1 MGLNDEQ
8 KAAVTSPGGPVLV
21 LAGPGSGKTTVITRR
36 VLYLTRQAGV
46 DPSQILVVTFTRAA
60 ADEMRQRFL
69 LMEAGKGQQA
79 GPGRRSRVSFGT
91 FHAVFFSVLK
101 SAYGYTA
108 DNIIREEKKFA
119 WMKEIIKKLGL
130 DTDNPSDLAADLLS
144 EISSVKGSLADIDNY
159 YSSVCAADIFRQ
171 IYRLYTGRMERE
183 NLIDFDDMVLYTRE
197 LFRERG
203 DILAAWQRKF
213 AYVLIDEFQDISPLQ
228 YEIVRML
235 AAPQNNLFVVGDD
248 DQSIY
253 GFRGANPRIMLG
265 FEKDYPGAKKI
276 ILPVNYRSQA
286 CIVRGADRVIRCNKD
301 RFAKNIRASRPAGS
315 SIHIQ
320 AFGGIFGETEAVL
333 DRITR
338 LHESG
343 MPYSQIAV
351 LFRTNTQARPFIEKL
366 MEYNIPFRVQD
377 AVPNLYQHWISRD
390 ILAYLKIAAGSRER
404 ADFLRIIN
412 KPVRYISRSIFVSG
426 KVDIGQLYDEME
438 DRPWMISRID
448 DLVHDLKVIASL
460 KPGSAVSYIRRGIG
474 YDAYL
479 EEYAG
484 SRGIDL
490 QPLMQIADELT
501 ESAYRFDDLAGWLED
516 IDRYSENLKNE
527 KRRGREEKDCVTL
540 ATMHH
545 AKGLEY
551 QVVIIVDA
559 NEGLTPYR
567 KSQTPQSMEEER
579 RMFYVAMTRAKD
591 ELYIFFL
598 KERYGRPMKTSR
610 FVRELASSPD
620 ARLKKG
626 RKK

>member
-1 MGLNDEQ
+1 
-8 KAAVTSPGGPVLV
+8 
-21 LAGPGSGKTTVITRR
+21 
-36 VLYLTRQAGV
+36 
-46 DPSQILVVTFTRAA
+46 
-60 ADEMRQRFL
+60 
-69 LMEAGKGQQA
+69 
-79 GPGRRSRVSFGT
+79 
-91 FHAVFFSVLK
+91 
-101 SAYGYTA
+101 
-108 DNIIREEKKFA
+108 
-119 WMKEIIKKLGL
+119 
-130 DTDNPSDLAADLLS
+130 
-144 EISSVKGSLADIDNY
+144 
-159 YSSVCAADIFRQ
+159 
-171 IYRLYTGRMERE
+171 
-183 NLIDFDDMVLYTRE
+183 
-197 LFRERG
+197 
-203 DILAAWQRKF
+203 
-213 AYVLIDEFQDISPLQ
+213 
-228 YEIVRML
+228 
-235 AAPQNNLFVVGDD
+235 
-248 DQSIY
+248 
-253 GFRGANPRIMLG
+253 
-265 FEKDYPGAKKI
+265 
-276 ILPVNYRSQA
+276 
-286 CIVRGADRVIRCNKD
+286 
-301 RFAKNIRASRPAGS
+301 
-315 SIHIQ
+315 
-320 AFGGIFGETEAVL
+320 
-333 DRITR
+333 
-338 LHESG
+338 

>member
-1 MGLNDEQ
+1 M
-8 KAAVTSPGGPVLV
+8 TSPGGPVLV

-203 DILAAWQRKF
+203 EILAAWQRKF

>member
-1 MGLNDEQ
+1 M
-8 KAAVTSPGGPVLV
+8 TSPGGPVLV